1 MSEHGKKAVIMS
13 GGGSLEHTV
22 SDLLEKHGAEVTL
35 LNDELG
41 AAFPVFPNIYK
52 DFPLAILGT
61 EKKKK
66 KPCGAHEYT
75 YRGKEAISPNINKEV
90 WKCRH
95 CEKKL

>member
-1 MSEHGKKAVIMS
+1 MDEQDKKVVII
-13 GGGSLEHTV
+13 GGGDSLVHSVT
-22 SDLLEKHGAEVTL
+22 DMIEKHGAETVL

-41 AAFPVFPNIYK
+41 AAFPVFPNAYK
-52 DFPLAILGT
+52 DFPLALLGT

-75 YRGKEAISPNINKEV
+75 YRGKEEVSANAYKEI